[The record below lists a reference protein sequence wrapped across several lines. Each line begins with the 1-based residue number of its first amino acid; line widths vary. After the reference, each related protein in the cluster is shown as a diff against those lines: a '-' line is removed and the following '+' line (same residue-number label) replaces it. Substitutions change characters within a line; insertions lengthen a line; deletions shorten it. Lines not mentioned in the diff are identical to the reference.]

1 MYRCSLSLD
10 ILHAQVTAWDVSD
23 EALDIARR
31 NNEAL
36 NATVSFEKRNVF
48 ADVEQQKKFDIVV
61 SNPPYVTE
69 SEKRAMESNVLDW
82 EPGLALFVPDN
93 DPLCFYPGLQ
103 LWGENF

>member
-1 MYRCSLSLD
+1 MLLCPLRKEMCLLCR
-10 ILHAQVTAWDVSD
+10 
-23 EALDIARR
+23 IA
-31 NNEAL
+31 
-36 NATVSFEKRNVF
+36 
-48 ADVEQQKKFDIVV
+48 KKVCIVV

-93 DPLCFYPGLQ
+93 DPLCFIAGLQ